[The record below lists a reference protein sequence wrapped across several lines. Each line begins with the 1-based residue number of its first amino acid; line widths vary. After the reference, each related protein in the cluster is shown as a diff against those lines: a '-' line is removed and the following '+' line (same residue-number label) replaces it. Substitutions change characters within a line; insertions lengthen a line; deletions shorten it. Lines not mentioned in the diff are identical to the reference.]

1 MLATLGLVD
10 WTVDPR
16 RQESEYP
23 MAHGRIT
30 GWATHLPE
38 RRLTNHDLAEMVD
51 TSDEWIRERS
61 GIGARH
67 VGGKVTEMSAI
78 AGRDALAM
86 AGIDPADVDLLL
98 LATCSADQQFPAA
111 ASVVQHELG
120 MSCGAIDL
128 NAACSGFVYG
138 LVTAMQFAEGGVDTI
153 LLIGSDALSAIT
165 DWTDRGTCVLF
176 GDGAGAVV
184 VQRSADAPS
193 LLGWDLMSDGSAAS
207 ILSCEHGGKIFMN
220 GKEVFRRAVLALE
233 AAATNALGRAGVA
246 MDDVAL
252 VVPHQANIR
261 SIDAAQKRM
270 GIPMEKAAMVLERT
284 GNTSAAS
291 IPLALVD
298 ALDHG
303 RVDPGDLVLMV
314 GFGAGMSSAAAVVR
328 WDPTG
333 A

>member
-1 MLATLGLVD
+1 
-10 WTVDPR
+10 
-16 RQESEYP
+16 

-38 RRLTNHDLAEMVD
+38 RRLTNHDLAEIVD
-51 TSDEWIRERS
+51 TTDEWIRERS

-67 VGGKVTEMSAI
+67 VDGKVTEMSVE

-86 AGIDPADVDLLL
+86 AGVDPADVDLLL
-98 LATCSADQQFPAA
+98 LATCSSDQQFPAS
-111 ASVVQHELG
+111 ASVVQHEMG

-138 LVTAMQFAEGGVDTI
+138 LVTAMQFTEGGMETI
-153 LLIGSDALSAIT
+153 LLIGSDALSGIT

-184 VQRSADAPS
+184 IQRSADAPT

-207 ILSCEHGGKIFMN
+207 ILTCEHGGKIFMN
-220 GKEVFRRAVLALE
+220 GKEVFRRAILAIEGAATRALE
-233 AAATNALGRAGVA
+233 RAAVSI
-246 MDDVAL
+246 DDITL

-261 SIDAAQKRM
+261 IIEAALKRLD
-270 GIPMEKAAMVLERT
+270 IPIEKAAMVLEHT

-291 IPLALVD
+291 IPLAFVD
-298 ALDHG
+298 ALGKG

-328 WDPTG
+328 WDPPG

>member
-1 MLATLGLVD
+1 
-10 WTVDPR
+10 
-16 RQESEYP
+16 

-38 RRLTNHDLAEMVD
+38 RRLTNHDLAEIVD
-51 TSDEWIRERS
+51 TTDEWIRERS

-67 VGGKVTEMSAI
+67 VDGKVTEMSAE

-86 AGIDPADVDLLL
+86 AGVDPADVNLLL
-98 LATCSADQQFPAA
+98 LATCSSDQQFPAS

-138 LVTAMQFAEGGVDTI
+138 LVTAMQFAEGGMETI
-153 LLIGSDALSAIT
+153 LLIGSDALSGIT

-184 VQRSADAPS
+184 IQRSAAAPT

-207 ILSCEHGGKIFMN
+207 ILTCEHGGKIFMN
-220 GKEVFRRAVLALE
+220 GKEVFRRAILAIEGAATRALE
-233 AAATNALGRAGVA
+233 RAAVSI
-246 MDDVAL
+246 DDINL

-261 SIDAAQKRM
+261 IIEAALKRLD
-270 GIPMEKAAMVLERT
+270 IPIEKAAMVLEHT

-291 IPLALVD
+291 IPLAFVD
-298 ALDHG
+298 ALGKG

-328 WDPTG
+328 WDPPG

>member
-1 MLATLGLVD
+1 
-10 WTVDPR
+10 
-16 RQESEYP
+16 

-38 RRLTNHDLAEMVD
+38 RRLTNHDLAEFVD
-51 TSDEWIRERS
+51 TTDEWIRERS
-61 GIGARH
+61 GISARH
-67 VGGKVTEMSAI
+67 VDGKVSEMSTI

-86 AGIDPADVDLLL
+86 ACVDPGDVGLLL
-98 LATCSADQQFPAA
+98 LATCSSEQQFPAS

-120 MSCGAIDL
+120 LACGAIDI

-138 LVTAMQFAEGGVDTI
+138 LVTAMHFSDGGVDTI
-153 LLIGSDALSAIT
+153 LLIGSDALSSLV

-184 VQRSADAPS
+184 IQRSADSPT
-193 LLGWDLMSDGSAAS
+193 LLGWDLMSDGSAAG

-220 GKEVFRRAVLALE
+220 GKEVFRRAVLAME
-233 AAATNALGRAGVA
+233 STARNAMDNAGVT
-246 MDDVAL
+246 MDDITL

-261 SIDAAQKRM
+261 IIDAAMKRLD
-270 GIPMEKAAMVLERT
+270 IPREKAAMVLERT

-298 ALDHG
+298 ALDND
-303 RVDPGDLVLMV
+303 RVAPDDLVLMV
-314 GFGAGMSSAAAVVR
+314 GFGAGMSSAAAVIR
-328 WDPTG
+328 WDPPSS
-333 A
+333 

>member
-1 MLATLGLVD
+1 
-10 WTVDPR
+10 
-16 RQESEYP
+16 

-38 RRLTNHDLAEMVD
+38 RRLTNHDLAEIVD
-51 TSDEWIRERS
+51 TTDEWIRERS

-67 VGGKVTEMSAI
+67 VDGKVTEMSVE

-86 AGIDPADVDLLL
+86 AGVDPADVDLLL
-98 LATCSADQQFPAA
+98 LATCSSDQQFPAS
-111 ASVVQHELG
+111 ASVVQHEMG

-138 LVTAMQFAEGGVDTI
+138 LVTAMQFAEGGMETI
-153 LLIGSDALSAIT
+153 LLIGSDALSGIT

-184 VQRSADAPS
+184 IQRSADAPT

-207 ILSCEHGGKIFMN
+207 ILTCEHGGKIFMN
-220 GKEVFRRAVLALE
+220 GKEVFRRAILAIEGAATRALE
-233 AAATNALGRAGVA
+233 RAAVSI
-246 MDDVAL
+246 DDITL

-261 SIDAAQKRM
+261 IIEAALKRLD
-270 GIPMEKAAMVLERT
+270 IPIEKAAMVLEHT

-291 IPLALVD
+291 IPLAFVD
-298 ALDHG
+298 ALGKG

-328 WDPTG
+328 WDPPG

>member
-1 MLATLGLVD
+1 
-10 WTVDPR
+10 
-16 RQESEYP
+16 

-38 RRLTNHDLAEMVD
+38 RRLTNHDLAEIVD
-51 TSDEWIRERS
+51 TTDEWIRERS

-67 VGGKVTEMSAI
+67 VDGKVTEMSAE

-86 AGIDPADVDLLL
+86 AGVDPADVNLLL
-98 LATCSADQQFPAA
+98 LATCSSDQQFPAS

-138 LVTAMQFAEGGVDTI
+138 LVTAMQFAEGGMETI
-153 LLIGSDALSAIT
+153 LLIGSDALSGIT

-184 VQRSADAPS
+184 IQRSADAPT

-207 ILSCEHGGKIFMN
+207 ILTCEHGGKIFMN
-220 GKEVFRRAVLALE
+220 GKEVFRRAILAIEGAATRALE
-233 AAATNALGRAGVA
+233 RAAVSI
-246 MDDVAL
+246 DDITL

-261 SIDAAQKRM
+261 IIEAALKRLD
-270 GIPMEKAAMVLERT
+270 IPIEKAAMVLEHT

-291 IPLALVD
+291 IPLAFVD
-298 ALDHG
+298 ALGKG

-328 WDPTG
+328 WDPPG

>member
-1 MLATLGLVD
+1 MVTLGPVGY
-10 WTVDPR
+10 TVDDKA
-16 RQESEYP
+16 QESEHP

-67 VGGKVTEMSAI
+67 VDGRVSEMSVI
-78 AGRDALAM
+78 ASRDALAM
-86 AGIDPADVDLLL
+86 AKVDPTDVDLLL
-98 LATCSADQQFPAA
+98 LATCTSDQQFPASS
-111 ASVVQHELG
+111 SVVQHELG
-120 MSCGAIDL
+120 MSCGAIDI

-138 LVTAMQFAEGGVDTI
+138 LVTAMQFAEGGVETI
-153 LLIGSDALSAIT
+153 LLVGSDALSGIT
-165 DWTDRGTCVLF
+165 DWTDRSTCVLF

-184 VQRSADAPS
+184 IQRSADTPT
-193 LLGWDLMSDGSAAS
+193 LLGWDLMSDGSAAGV
-207 ILSCEHGGKIFMN
+207 LWCEHGGKIFMN

-233 AAATNALGRAGVA
+233 AAATNALAQAGVDI
-246 MDDVAL
+246 DDVAL

-261 SIDAAQKRM
+261 IIDAALKRL
-270 GIPMEKAAMVLERT
+270 GIPLEKAAMVLERT

-303 RVDPGDLVLMV
+303 RVMPNDLVLLV

-328 WDPTG
+328 WDPPTS
-333 A
+333 